1 MKIAFSII
9 LILHGLAHLSGFM
22 ATWTNLDVGFQD
34 RNLIFSGKLYLRG
47 YSGKIFGVFWFISMI
62 LLVFSGVV
70 LLIGL
75 LWWHKVLMVGVIFS
89 LVSIIPGLKSVPP
102 GAKLGALFDLV
113 VLIILLTPLK
123 SQILQFV

>member
-9 LILHGLAHLSGFM
+9 MILHGLAHLSGFL

-34 RNLIFSGKLYLRG
+34 RNMIFSGKHYLRG
-47 YSGKIFGVFWFISMI
+47 YSGKIFGVFWFISMV
-62 LLVFSGVV
+62 LLVFSGVA

-75 LWWHKVLMVGVIFS
+75 LWWYEVLLIGVISS
-89 LVSIIPGLKSVPP
+89 LVSIIPGLKCVPP
-102 GAKLGALFDLV
+102 GAKLGAIFDLI